1 MILSNYS
8 YYEPAAQASPTLGG
22 LIFGFV
28 LAAFAYG
35 LVPIIY
41 ANATLGVT
49 KAKYNL
55 VCWGS
60 NFVVFFILRA
70 LGTNGGGLII
80 WTLIMTVIGKSIL
93 RKNDRIIETKKEEDS
108 EES

>member
-8 YYEPAAQASPTLGG
+8 YYEPAAKASPTLAGII
-22 LIFGFV
+22 LSV
-28 LAAFAYG
+28 LFTAFIYG

-49 KAKYNL
+49 KAKYNT
-55 VCWGS
+55 VCWVS
-60 NFVVFFILRA
+60 NLVISAVISA
-70 LGTNGGGLII
+70 LGGNGGGLIL
-80 WTLIMTVIGKSIL
+80 WTLIMTAIGKHIL
-93 RKNDRIIETKKEEDS
+93 RKNDRIIETKKEEDL